1 MAQLSDLPPE
11 TILEICSFVRPDL
24 HGKDI
29 LDGKESGKVDQ
40 YQEILRERRNLKSLK
55 SFCRTCKKY
64 NNLRDTLLF
73 TTIVSN
79 QDFKEDAVW
88 DLITMIGGLLNN
100 PGGRVR
106 TRSLHLFF
114 YTVEDERTVEM
125 PYRLSPIPVRALENA
140 AAAVSIDTTKLI
152 LDLFGDDRKFITLKD
167 VANHTVYLRCDLF
180 LGYVTLLLILL
191 LPKVQDL
198 TLVISLQAYRWMI
211 HIWAKARCIRLSH
224 AAILRL
230 KTLAISITSFK
241 YRDDDRDRG
250 FRSMFGMQP
259 SCEVY
264 GQMCEFQATQMTESK
279 ITSLTLNLSP
289 IKTPELCR
297 LIQRLTTLK
306 KFILVGNVQPISI
319 ADTIEALKKHAR
331 TLHTLGFK
339 RRPLAEDK
347 DNEYVIADLRD
358 FVALEKLWITAAL
371 LSAVDESGQKQKA
384 PAEDP
389 PTKCEKR
396 PSDVDNV
403 FLKLPTS
410 LKKLHL
416 DGHTK
421 HLVEDFRR
429 FSHGV
434 QRGDYSIN
442 FILSLS
448 RTSGAGKKVINMFY
462 KLKHQ
467 VVVGDGRPVL
477 W

>member
-11 TILEICSFVRPDL
+11 IILEICSFVRPDL

-40 YQEILRERRNLKSLK
+40 YQEVLRDRRNLKSLK
-55 SFCRTCKKY
+55 SFAALAR
-64 NNLRDTLLF
+64 NTLLF

-100 PGGRVR
+100 PEGRVR

-125 PYRLSPIPVRALENA
+125 PCRLSPIQVRALENA
-140 AAAVSIDTTKLI
+140 AAAVGIDTTKLI
-152 LDLFGDDRKFITLKD
+152 LDLL
-167 VANHTVYLRCDLF
+167 H
-180 LGYVTLLLILL
+180 
-191 LPKVQDL
+191 
-198 TLVISLQAYRWMI
+198 AYHWMI
-211 HIWAKARCIRLSH
+211 HIWAKARCIGLSH

-241 YRDDDRDRG
+241 YRDDDRDRV

-306 KFILVGNVQPISI
+306 KFILVGNVRPISI

-331 TLHTLGFK
+331 TLRTLGFK

-358 FVALEKLWITAAL
+358 FVSLEKLWITAAL
-371 LSAVDESGQKQKA
+371 LSAVDEFGQKQKA
-384 PAEDP
+384 PAEHP
-389 PTKCEKR
+389 PTKCEER

-421 HLVEDFRR
+421 HLVEDFHR

-434 QRGDYSIN
+434 QRGDYSIS
-442 FILSLS
+442 FTLSLS

-462 KLKHQ
+462 QLKHQ

>member
-1 MAQLSDLPPE
+1 MAQLSDLPLE
-11 TILEICSFVRPDL
+11 IILEICSFVRPDL

-40 YQEILRERRNLKSLK
+40 YQEVLRDRRNLKSLK

-114 YTVEDERTVEM
+114 YTVEDKRTVEM
-125 PYRLSPIPVRALENA
+125 PCSLSPTQVRALENA
-140 AAAVSIDTTKLI
+140 AAAVGIDTTKLI

-167 VANHTVYLRCDLF
+167 VVNHTVYLRCDCI

-198 TLVISLQAYRWMI
+198 TLVISLHAYHWMI
-211 HIWAKARCIRLSH
+211 HIWAKARCIGLPH

-259 SCEVY
+259 SCE
-264 GQMCEFQATQMTESK
+264 
-279 ITSLTLNLSP
+279 
-289 IKTPELCR
+289 TPELCR

-306 KFILVGNVQPISI
+306 KFILVGDVQPISI

-347 DNEYVIADLRD
+347 DNEYAIADLRD
-358 FVALEKLWITAAL
+358 FVSLEKLWITAAL

-384 PAEDP
+384 PAEHP

-410 LKKLHL
+410 LKKLRL

-442 FILSLS
+442 FTLSLS

>member
-11 TILEICSFVRPDL
+11 IILEICSFVRPDL

-40 YQEILRERRNLKSLK
+40 YQEVLRDRRNLKSLK
-55 SFCRTCKKY
+55 SFAALAR
-64 NNLRDTLLF
+64 N
-73 TTIVSN
+73 
-79 QDFKEDAVW
+79 FKEDAVW

-100 PGGRVR
+100 PEGRVR

-125 PYRLSPIPVRALENA
+125 PCRLSPIQVRALENA
-140 AAAVSIDTTKLI
+140 AAAVGIDTTKLI
-152 LDLFGDDRKFITLKD
+152 LDLFGDDRKFYHSQRRRQAHRVPTL
-167 VANHTVYLRCDLF
+167 RF
-180 LGYVTLLLILL
+180 LH
-191 LPKVQDL
+191 
-198 TLVISLQAYRWMI
+198 AYHWMI
-211 HIWAKARCIRLSH
+211 HIWAKARCIGLSH

-241 YRDDDRDRG
+241 YRDDDRDRV

-306 KFILVGNVQPISI
+306 KFILVGNVRPISI

-331 TLHTLGFK
+331 TLRTLGFK

-358 FVALEKLWITAAL
+358 FVSLEKLWITAAL

-384 PAEDP
+384 PAEHP
-389 PTKCEKR
+389 PTKCEER

-421 HLVEDFRR
+421 HLVEDFHR

-434 QRGDYSIN
+434 QRGDYSIS
-442 FILSLS
+442 FTLSLS

-462 KLKHQ
+462 QLKHQ

>member
-11 TILEICSFVRPDL
+11 IILEICSFVRPDL

-40 YQEILRERRNLKSLK
+40 YQEVLRDRRNLKSLK
-55 SFCRTCKKY
+55 SFAALAR
-64 NNLRDTLLF
+64 NTLLF

-100 PGGRVR
+100 PEGRVR

-125 PYRLSPIPVRALENA
+125 PCRLSPIQVRALENA
-140 AAAVSIDTTKLI
+140 AAAVGIDTTKLI
-152 LDLFGDDRKFITLKD
+152 LDLL
-167 VANHTVYLRCDLF
+167 H
-180 LGYVTLLLILL
+180 
-191 LPKVQDL
+191 
-198 TLVISLQAYRWMI
+198 AYHWMI
-211 HIWAKARCIRLSH
+211 HIWAKARCIGLSH

-241 YRDDDRDRG
+241 YRDDDRDRV

-306 KFILVGNVQPISI
+306 KFILVGNVRPISI

-331 TLHTLGFK
+331 TLRTLGFK

-358 FVALEKLWITAAL
+358 FVSLEKLWITAAL

-384 PAEDP
+384 PAEHP
-389 PTKCEKR
+389 PTKCEER

-421 HLVEDFRR
+421 HLVEDFHR

-434 QRGDYSIN
+434 QRGDYSIS
-442 FILSLS
+442 FTLSLS

-462 KLKHQ
+462 QLKHQ